1 MSTMQPAAPAAPTAE
16 DGAIEVLSPWRE
28 GWRVFRSNKAATVGL
43 VLLVALLLM
52 MVLGPGLYGVG
63 AMDIAAAPF
72 KEPFVDPQVWL
83 GTDYLGRD
91 VLAGILVGGRATVLV
106 GLSAAAV
113 AVTIGIAVGAF
124 AGFFGGWVDTA
135 LSRLTEL
142 FQVLPALLF
151 AMVLVT
157 LFTPSLQVVVFAIGL
172 VAWTGTARLARA
184 EFMRLKGMEF
194 ANAARAMG
202 AGPWRL
208 MSREILPNAL
218 PPLIV
223 SATLIVG
230 AAILFEAGLSFLG
243 LSDPNVM
250 SWGMMIGSNRRNI
263 LECWWAVTFPG
274 AAIFLTV
281 LSVSLVGD
289 GLNDALNPKLHLR

>member
-1 MSTMQPAAPAAPTAE
+1 MAVTVPSPTPTVEA
-16 DGAIEVLSPWRE
+16 LSPWLE
-28 GWRVFRSNKAATVGL
+28 AWRVFRSNKAAMLGL
-43 VLLVALLLM
+43 VILVVI
-52 MVLGPGLYGVG
+52 VLTMSFGPSLYGV
-63 AMDIAAAPF
+63 APFDIAGAPF
-72 KEPFVDPQVWL
+72 TEPFTDGNVWL

-91 VLAGILVGGRATVLV
+91 VLAGVLVGGRATVLV
-106 GLSAAAV
+106 GLAAATV
-113 AVTIGIAVGAF
+113 AVTIGVSIGAL
-124 AGFFGGWVDTA
+124 AGYFGGWVDTA
-135 LSRLTEL
+135 LSRVTEL

-157 LFTPSLQVVVFAIGL
+157 LFTPSLTVVIFAIGI

-184 EFMRLKGMEF
+184 EFMRLRHLEY

-202 AGPWRL
+202 AGPLRL
-208 MSREILPNAL
+208 MLREILPNAL

-230 AAILFEAGLSFLG
+230 SAILFEAGLSFLG
-243 LSDPNVM
+243 LSDANVM
-250 SWGMMIGSNRRNI
+250 SWGLMIGSNRRNI

-281 LSVSLVGD
+281 LAVSLIGD
-289 GLNDALNPKLHLR
+289 GLNDAFNPKLHLR

>member
-1 MSTMQPAAPAAPTAE
+1 MSTEPEIA
-16 DGAIEVLSPWRE
+16 LSPWRE
-28 GWRVFRSNKAATVGL
+28 AWHVFRSNKAALFGL
-43 VLLVALLLM
+43 ALLSLIVLT
-52 MVLGPGLYGVG
+52 MVFGPALYGV
-63 AMDIAAAPF
+63 
-72 KEPFVDPQVWL
+72 EPFDIVAGPFTEPFTDPAVWL

-91 VLAGILVGGRATVLV
+91 VLAGVLIGGRATVLV
-106 GLSAAAV
+106 GLSAAVLAV
-113 AVTIGIAVGAF
+113 GIGITVGAL
-124 AGFFGGWVDTA
+124 AGYFGGWVDTA

-142 FQVLPALLF
+142 FQVLPSLLF
-151 AMVLVT
+151 AMVLVS
-157 LFTPSLQVVVFAIGL
+157 LFTPSLTTVVFAIGV

-184 EFMRLKGMEF
+184 EFMRLRHLEY

-202 AGPWRL
+202 AGHLRL
-208 MSREILPNAL
+208 MLREILPNAM

-243 LSDPNVM
+243 LSDANVM

-274 AAIFLTV
+274 LGIFATV
-281 LSVSLVGD
+281 LAVSLIGD
-289 GLNDALNPKLHLR
+289 GLNDAFNPKLHRR

>member
-1 MSTMQPAAPAAPTAE
+1 MS
-16 DGAIEVLSPWRE
+16 IEALSPWRE
-28 GWRVFRSNKAATVGL
+28 AWRVFASNKAALMGL
-43 VLLVALLLM
+43 AMLLAVLAM
-52 MVLGPGLYGVG
+52 MLAGPALYGVESF
-63 AMDIAAAPF
+63 DIAGAPYTP
-72 KEPFVDPQVWL
+72 PFTDPQLPL

-91 VLAGILVGGRATVLV
+91 VLAGVLIGGRVTMLV
-106 GLSAAAV
+106 GLAAAAV
-113 AVTIGIAVGAF
+113 AVSIGVTVGAL
-124 AGFFGGWVDTA
+124 AGYFGGWIDLA

-157 LFTPSLQVVVFAIGL
+157 LFQPSLAVVVFAIGV

-184 EFMRLKGMEF
+184 EFLRLSHLDY

-202 AGPWRL
+202 AGHARL
-208 MSREILPNAL
+208 MLREIMPNAL

-230 AAILFEAGLSFLG
+230 SAILFEAGLSFLG

-250 SWGMMIGSNRRNI
+250 SWGLMIGSNRRNI

-274 AAIFLTV
+274 AAIFVTV
-281 LSVSLVGD
+281 LAVSLIGD
-289 GLNDALNPKLHLR
+289 GLNDAFNPKLHLR

>member
-1 MSTMQPAAPAAPTAE
+1 MAVTVPSPTPTVEA
-16 DGAIEVLSPWRE
+16 LSPWLE
-28 GWRVFRSNKAATVGL
+28 AWRVFRSNKAAMLGL
-43 VLLVALLLM
+43 VILVVI
-52 MVLGPGLYGVG
+52 VLTMSFGPSLYGV
-63 AMDIAAAPF
+63 APFDIAGAPF
-72 KEPFVDPQVWL
+72 TEPFTDGSVWL

-91 VLAGILVGGRATVLV
+91 VLAGVLVGGRATVLV
-106 GLSAAAV
+106 GLAAATV
-113 AVTIGIAVGAF
+113 AVTIGVSIGAL
-124 AGFFGGWVDTA
+124 AGNFGGWVDTA
-135 LSRLTEL
+135 LSRVTEL

-157 LFTPSLQVVVFAIGL
+157 LFTPSLTVVIFAIGI

-184 EFMRLKGMEF
+184 EFMRLRHLEY

-202 AGPWRL
+202 AGPLRL
-208 MSREILPNAL
+208 MLREILPNAL

-230 AAILFEAGLSFLG
+230 SAILFEAGLSFLG
-243 LSDPNVM
+243 LSDANVM
-250 SWGMMIGSNRRNI
+250 SWGLMIGSNRRNI

-281 LSVSLVGD
+281 LAVSLIGD
-289 GLNDALNPKLHLR
+289 GLNDAFNPKLHLR

>member
-1 MSTMQPAAPAAPTAE
+1 M
-16 DGAIEVLSPWRE
+16 
-28 GWRVFRSNKAATVGL
+28 FRSNKAAMLGLAILLTLVG
-43 VLLVALLLM
+43 V
-52 MVLGPGLYGVG
+52 MVVGPSAYGVEPF
-63 AMDIAAAPF
+63 DIAGAPF
-72 KEPFVDPQVWL
+72 TEPFTDRSVWL

-91 VLAGILVGGRATVLV
+91 VLAGLLVGGRATVLV
-106 GLSAAAV
+106 GLAAATV
-113 AVTIGIAVGAF
+113 AVTIGVSIGAL

-135 LSRLTEL
+135 LSRVTEL

-157 LFTPSLQVVVFAIGL
+157 LFTPSLTVVIFAIGV

-184 EFMRLKGMEF
+184 EFMRLRNLEY

-202 AGPWRL
+202 AGPLRL
-208 MSREILPNAL
+208 MLREILPNAL

-230 AAILFEAGLSFLG
+230 SAILFEAGLSFLG
-243 LSDPNVM
+243 LSDANVM
-250 SWGMMIGSNRRNI
+250 SWGLMIGSNRRNI
-263 LECWWAVTFPG
+263 LECWWAVSFPG

-281 LSVSLVGD
+281 LAVSLIGD

>member
-1 MSTMQPAAPAAPTAE
+1 MTVEA
-16 DGAIEVLSPWRE
+16 LSPWHE
-28 GWRVFRSNKAATVGL
+28 AWRVFRSNKAAMLGL
-43 VLLVALLLM
+43 AILLTLVAV
-52 MVLGPGLYGVG
+52 MVVGPSAYGVEPF
-63 AMDIAAAPF
+63 DIAGAPF
-72 KEPFVDPQVWL
+72 TEPFTDRSVWL

-91 VLAGILVGGRATVLV
+91 VLAGLLVGGRATVLV
-106 GLSAAAV
+106 GLAAATV
-113 AVTIGIAVGAF
+113 AVTIGVSIGAL

-135 LSRLTEL
+135 LSRVTEL

-157 LFTPSLQVVVFAIGL
+157 LFTPSLTVVIFAIGV

-184 EFMRLKGMEF
+184 EFMRLRNLEY

-202 AGPWRL
+202 AGPLRL
-208 MSREILPNAL
+208 MLREILPNAL

-230 AAILFEAGLSFLG
+230 SAILFEAGLSFLG
-243 LSDPNVM
+243 LSDANVM
-250 SWGMMIGSNRRNI
+250 SWGLMIGSNRRNI
-263 LECWWAVTFPG
+263 LECWWAVSFPG

-281 LSVSLVGD
+281 LAVSLIGD

>member
-1 MSTMQPAAPAAPTAE
+1 MAVTTTSSATPTLEA
-16 DGAIEVLSPWRE
+16 LSPWNE
-28 GWRVFRSNKAATVGL
+28 AWRVFRSNKAAMLGLTVLLALVGL
-43 VLLVALLLM
+43 MLV
-52 MVLGPGLYGVG
+52 GPSAYGV
-63 AMDIAAAPF
+63 APFDIASAPF
-72 KEPFVDPQVWL
+72 TPPFIDRSVWL

-91 VLAGILVGGRATVLV
+91 VLAGLLVGGRATVLV
-106 GLSAAAV
+106 GLAAATV
-113 AVTIGIAVGAF
+113 AVTIGVSIGAL

-135 LSRLTEL
+135 LSRVTEL

-157 LFTPSLQVVVFAIGL
+157 LFTPTLTVVIFAIGV

-184 EFMRLKGMEF
+184 EFMRLRNLEY

-202 AGPWRL
+202 AGPLRL
-208 MSREILPNAL
+208 MLREILPNAL

-230 AAILFEAGLSFLG
+230 SAILFEAGLSFLG
-243 LSDPNVM
+243 LSDANVM
-250 SWGMMIGSNRRNI
+250 SWGLMIGSNRRNI

-281 LSVSLVGD
+281 LAVSLIGD